1 MSTDIITGNDLKA
14 ILGEVLP
21 ASQGVFCEL
30 IWTNPNGHTN
40 LTCTMGES
48 TITIDKRLSKYDGFI
63 VEFRNYYNAGDKTT
77 EIYFSKC
84 QGMYGRTII
93 SATLSNPMISYG
105 RHWYPVNSS
114 NEFYFSDCTR
124 YISNA
129 ASVVGSDTGCLV
141 PMRIYGFKL
150 YATLEQP
157 LEVADYIVE
166 QGTSDGWE
174 YRKWNSGKYEAEK
187 VDNIGTVSLSSVYFT
202 IESNVKMLLC
212 NAIPT
217 STPTPPHTL
226 LSGYSI
232 LYEYLSNSTGYTFVI
247 KTSAD
252 GKIQLARAG
261 SEAIS
266 LSNVKLVYRILNG
279 RWK

>member
-21 ASQGVFCEL
+21 ASQGVFCKL
-30 IWTNPNGHTN
+30 LWTNPNGHTN

-48 TITIDKRLSKYDGFI
+48 TVTINDRLSKYDGFI

-114 NEFYFSDCTR
+114 NGFYFSDCTR
-124 YISNA
+124 YTSNA

-166 QGTSDGWE
+166 QGTSGIWA
-174 YRKWNSGKYEAEK
+174 YRKWNSGIAECW
-187 VDNIGTVSLSSVYFT
+187 G
-202 IESNVKMLLC
+202 
-212 NAIPT
+212 
-217 STPTPPHTL
+217 
-226 LSGYSI
+226 
-232 LYEYLSNSTGYTFVI
+232 
-247 KTSAD
+247 KTS
-252 GKIQLARAG
+252 IQPVCSRAFG
-261 SEAIS
+261 NIYITQTSNPGVNYPFTFTSIVTENIS
-266 LSNVKLVYRILNG
+266 TAGASGNCWVMAESTNYTALSQAPAYWVCRPTQATAAMNVNISYYTMG
-279 RWK
+279 TWK